1 MKQSELLLKISSELP
16 FELIINIY
24 SYCEYREK
32 KSILK
37 IIFTKLYFSFKKC
50 LRYFICLLFISYIV
64 AYWTWIVLNSEN
76 KDS

>member
-1 MKQSELLLKISSELP
+1 MKESELLLKISSELP
-16 FELIINIY
+16 IELIINIY

-32 KSILK
+32 SSILRT
-37 IIFTKLYFSFKKC
+37 IFIKLYFYSKKC

>member
-1 MKQSELLLKISSELP
+1 MKESELLLKISSELP

-32 KSILK
+32 NSILR
-37 IIFTKLYFSFKKC
+37 ILLIKLYPSFKKC

-76 KDS
+76 KDP